1 MAEIVAMRSAP
12 GVGKDYTRPTMAC
25 ILRLDSLL
33 HPFPPRK
40 DATMNKTLI
49 ALALSLGLGLAGC
62 SQNAS
67 DQPENATANAP
78 DTAAPSDTTASATG
92 PSGNDS
98 ADATA
103 NTTGINP
110 TTDATAMGSAT
121 DASGNAMG
129 TDPAMGGTQTGGN
142 SQYAANLDE
151 ELRRCDQLSGA
162 ERDTCR
168 ADAQSRYDQSNTG
181 TPTTP

>member
-1 MAEIVAMRSAP
+1 
-12 GVGKDYTRPTMAC
+12 
-25 ILRLDSLL
+25 
-33 HPFPPRK
+33 
-40 DATMNKTLI
+40 MNKTLI
-49 ALALSLGLGLAGC
+49 ALALALSLGAC

-78 DTAAPSDTTASATG
+78 DTATPSETTAAVTS

-103 NTTGINP
+103 NTTGTNP
-110 TTDATAMGSAT
+110 TTDASGMAT
-121 DASGNAMG
+121 DASGNAMA
-129 TDPAMGGTQTGGN
+129 TDSAMGGTRTGD
-142 SQYAANLDE
+142 YAANLDE

-168 ADAQSRYDQSNTG
+168 SDAQARYDQQGNS

>member
-1 MAEIVAMRSAP
+1 
-12 GVGKDYTRPTMAC
+12 
-25 ILRLDSLL
+25 
-33 HPFPPRK
+33 
-40 DATMNKTLI
+40 MNKTLI

-78 DTAAPSDTTASATG
+78 DTAAPYDSTAAATA

-103 NTTGINP
+103 NTTGVNP
-110 TTDATAMGSAT
+110 STDTTGDATAMGTAT

-129 TDPAMGGTQTGGN
+129 TDSAMGGTTTGGN
-142 SQYAANLDE
+142 SQYSANLEE

-168 ADAQSRYDQSNTG
+168 TDAQNRYDQSNTS

>member
-1 MAEIVAMRSAP
+1 
-12 GVGKDYTRPTMAC
+12 
-25 ILRLDSLL
+25 
-33 HPFPPRK
+33 
-40 DATMNKTLI
+40 MNKTLI
-49 ALALSLGLGLAGC
+49 ALALSLSFGLAAC

-78 DTAAPSDTTASATG
+78 DTATPSETTAAATG

-110 TTDATAMGSAT
+110 TTDADAMGT

-129 TDPAMGGTQTGGN
+129 TDSAMGGTQTGGN

-168 ADAQSRYDQSNTG
+168 ADAQARYDQASTS

>member
-1 MAEIVAMRSAP
+1 
-12 GVGKDYTRPTMAC
+12 
-25 ILRLDSLL
+25 
-33 HPFPPRK
+33 
-40 DATMNKTLI
+40 MNKTLI

-62 SQNAS
+62 SKNAS

-78 DTAAPSDTTASATG
+78 DTAAPADTTAAVTA

-98 ADATA
+98 ANATA
-103 NTTGINP
+103 NTTGVNP
-110 TTDATAMGSAT
+110 STDTTGDATAIGGAT

-129 TDPAMGGTQTGGN
+129 GTSTGGN

-168 ADAQSRYDQSNTG
+168 SDAQARYDQANTT

>member
-1 MAEIVAMRSAP
+1 
-12 GVGKDYTRPTMAC
+12 MAC

-33 HPFPPRK
+33 HPFPQRK

-78 DTAAPSDTTASATG
+78 DTATPSETTATATG

-110 TTDATAMGSAT
+110 ATDTTGDATAMGSAT
-121 DASGNAMG
+121 DASGNATG
-129 TDPAMGGTQTGGN
+129 TDSAMGGTQTGGN
-142 SQYAANLDE
+142 SQYAANLEE

-168 ADAQSRYDQSNTG
+168 ADAQARYDQGNTG